1 MSPRGARRSSFPPD
15 IRKLSTSRDNIVVS
29 QLLALPA
36 APPRRQ
42 DHYLTVAHGLGIS
55 QSEDSGVLKLRSK
68 NLAAVPDVYCRDD
81 KGQNAAELVR
91 ERKVFQLEGGSGFE
105 D

>member
-1 MSPRGARRSSFPPD
+1 MLKSTYLNGMDQFSGAPS
-15 IRKLSTSRDNIVVS
+15 
-29 QLLALPA
+29 
-36 APPRRQ
+36 
-42 DHYLTVAHGLGIS
+42 
-55 QSEDSGVLKLRSK
+55 DSGVLKLRSK